1 MYTNRDMRNAMLGAV
16 VAIIAAYFIFGQKN
30 GKKEKEGGG
39 GRCGCD
45 Y

>member
-16 VAIIAAYFIFGQKN
+16 VAIIAAYFLFGQKQG
-30 GKKEKEGGG
+30 GKKEEGGHS
-39 GRCGCD
+39 CGCN